1 MITTLNDKKGTLAFS
16 IMNLV
21 EVINKGDLEQI
32 EKIKEFL
39 DAVDVVLIDINPHKV
54 IMREKMHVNG
64 ITELSPSADI
74 EFLSNYALCVGS
86 NLESFTASDI
96 VAKALDEI
104 DCFKY
109 SFDHYFDK
117 VLCPIVTKARSD
129 VKALSKAKTR
139 LTKKSRQSFPC
150 TEQIYSKCIDFIV
163 VNQSMN
169 MPEKEWRDVFNLIVP
184 AAYCDYALADSR
196 WVHFIRSTDLEYP
209 YIAKVYNYRRLN
221 EFLDDLEMHVCSVI

>member
-1 MITTLNDKKGTLAFS
+1 MSIQVNATPDGGISIQQFASEPTIYLDNWAFNKFSIDWILKQRLIATLNDKKGTLAFS

-96 VAKALDEI
+96 AAKALDEI

-117 VLCPIVTKARSD
+117 VL
-129 VKALSKAKTR
+129 
-139 LTKKSRQSFPC
+139 
-150 TEQIYSKCIDFIV
+150 
-163 VNQSMN
+163 
-169 MPEKEWRDVFNLIVP
+169 
-184 AAYCDYALADSR
+184 
-196 WVHFIRSTDLEYP
+196 
-209 YIAKVYNYRRLN
+209 
-221 EFLDDLEMHVCSVI
+221 